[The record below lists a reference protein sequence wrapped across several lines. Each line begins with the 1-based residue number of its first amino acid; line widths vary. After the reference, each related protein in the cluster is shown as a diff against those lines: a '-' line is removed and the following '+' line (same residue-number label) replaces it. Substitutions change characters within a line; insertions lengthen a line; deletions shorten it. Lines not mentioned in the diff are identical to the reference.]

1 MSSNFQKKASGIF
14 VTLLIGMIIVSF
26 AVTGYQGGRTSS
38 DSVASVGD
46 HNIKINEFQQS
57 YNYLLKFYSQ
67 FYGGGK
73 ELTSKQIATF
83 GLKKR
88 ALQQI
93 IDQKLLLTFGE
104 KVGSMASEA
113 EVKDQI
119 KNFSQGG
126 NKVFMTNGKFNLE
139 LYKGLL
145 ARNGMTPVNFE
156 EDTKRK
162 IQMAQIKEMINSY
175 PVSNKYLLEVSGF
188 KDKKIKATLAYFPIN
203 SLEKYVDVSSS
214 EISTYLGDKKNMKK
228 VEDSFKNKKASLSK
242 PARVKAR
249 HILLKGGKGKEDDV
263 LKKIQGIAKKINVS
277 NFQEMAKKHTE
288 DPSGK
293 TNGGDL
299 SWFSKGRMVPA
310 FEKVAF
316 GMKPGTISNP
326 VKTNFGYHLI
336 YVEKKENAYIPT
348 LDKHKKEIAKAL
360 IQADKKDE
368 KKNLMTKLKSDLKEN
383 FEKGNFSAAETLAKK
398 YGIKFQKDIDVNMYD
413 GFKLGFKID
422 SKKSTEIFM
431 ADNSNGKVHVLDDV
445 LNVAILSVK
454 TTPKA
459 ASEKKEDTATLR
471 TTLVKNLTNDLNGG
485 ILKSMRD
492 QVKIN
497 VYQEL

>member
-1 MSSNFQKKASGIF
+1 
-14 VTLLIGMIIVSF
+14 
-26 AVTGYQGGRTSS
+26 
-38 DSVASVGD
+38 
-46 HNIKINEFQQS
+46 
-57 YNYLLKFYSQ
+57 
-67 FYGGGK
+67 
-73 ELTSKQIATF
+73 
-83 GLKKR
+83 
-88 ALQQI
+88 
-93 IDQKLLLTFGE
+93 
-104 KVGSMASEA
+104 
-113 EVKDQI
+113 
-119 KNFSQGG
+119 
-126 NKVFMTNGKFNLE
+126 
-139 LYKGLL
+139 
-145 ARNGMTPVNFE
+145 
-156 EDTKRK
+156 
-162 IQMAQIKEMINSY
+162 
-175 PVSNKYLLEVSGF
+175 
-188 KDKKIKATLAYFPIN
+188 
-203 SLEKYVDVSSS
+203 
-214 EISTYLGDKKNMKK
+214 
-228 VEDSFKNKKASLSK
+228 
-242 PARVKAR
+242 
-249 HILLKGGKGKEDDV
+249 
-263 LKKIQGIAKKINVS
+263 
-277 NFQEMAKKHTE
+277 
-288 DPSGK
+288 
-293 TNGGDL
+293 
-299 SWFSKGRMVPA
+299 MVPA